1 MFIYIINLGLEDA
14 KNIMPSSG
22 TRIKEGNLNHVD
34 DNSEKFKTNNNVSR
48 RNSKLMDLNKVS
60 SKISNSTR
68 DKLNNNRKLI
78 LSCTYFLNFS

>member
-1 MFIYIINLGLEDA
+1 MINLGLEDA

-48 RNSKLMDLNKVS
+48 RNSKLLDLNKVS

>member
-1 MFIYIINLGLEDA
+1 MLNIGLEDA

-34 DNSEKFKTNNNVSR
+34 DTNETFQANNNLSR

-60 SKISNSTR
+60 SKIENLTR
-68 DKLNNNRKLI
+68 DELCNQ
-78 LSCTYFLNFS
+78 

>member
-1 MFIYIINLGLEDA
+1 MLNIGLEDA

-34 DNSEKFKTNNNVSR
+34 DTNETFQANNNLSR

-60 SKISNSTR
+60 SKIENLTR
-68 DKLNNNRKLI
+68 DELNQ
-78 LSCTYFLNFS
+78 

>member
-1 MFIYIINLGLEDA
+1 METQTKYHSFLIYMLNIGLEDA

-34 DNSEKFKTNNNVSR
+34 DINETFQANNNVSR

-60 SKISNSTR
+60 SKIEN
-68 DKLNNNRKLI
+68 
-78 LSCTYFLNFS
+78 